1 MRLAAPMP
9 EPMHMLVQMMRAPER
24 FASERA
30 VAIWR
35 APCLGIKKRRARVKS
50 AKLARQ
56 EGKGGGSR
64 DAQCSRAGAIRA
76 KKQKV

>member
-1 MRLAAPMP
+1 MP

-35 APCLGIKKRRARVKS
+35 APCSGVKRDERASVSETGARREAKVGTHSAAERV
-50 AKLARQ
+50 LY
-56 EGKGGGSR
+56 
-64 DAQCSRAGAIRA
+64 A
-76 KKQKV
+76 KKQAQPSAK